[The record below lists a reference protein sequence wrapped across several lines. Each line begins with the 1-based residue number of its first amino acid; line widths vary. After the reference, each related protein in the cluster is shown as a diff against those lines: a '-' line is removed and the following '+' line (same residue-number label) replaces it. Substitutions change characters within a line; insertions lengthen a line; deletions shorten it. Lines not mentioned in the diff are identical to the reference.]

1 MTRDIDTTVMQQSSS
16 QDRPN
21 IYMVYGPV

>member
-1 MTRDIDTTVMQQSSS
+1 MTRDIDTNVMQQFSS

-21 IYMVYGPV
+21 IYTVYGPV